1 MQKIT
6 AHLLNQTKFL
16 EILQFASNVLSKIE
30 AEGIRPITYGSLGY
44 LAYTNDNSIEVSDVD
59 FLVPEEQFNKLIHIL
74 KNSTDIK
81 IETTN
86 YHSLKLLKDDLKISF
101 DAIEHYLQEL
111 PATFNE
117 VLINGIQYRVV
128 QKSVMA
134 EVYRRGADTIPVKRS
149 AYLSKLNSL

>member
-1 MQKIT
+1 MSLDWLSPKDKYGNTPKSVKLIMQKIT

-16 EILQFASNVLSKIE
+16 EIFQFASNVLSKIE
-30 AEGIRPITYGSLGY
+30 AEGIRPITYGSLAY
-44 LAYTNDNSIEVSDVD
+44 LAYTNDNSIEVSDID

-101 DAIEHYLQEL
+101 DAIEHYL
-111 PATFNE
+111 
-117 VLINGIQYRVV
+117 
-128 QKSVMA
+128 
-134 EVYRRGADTIPVKRS
+134 RGCPLHLMRF
-149 AYLSKLNSL
+149 